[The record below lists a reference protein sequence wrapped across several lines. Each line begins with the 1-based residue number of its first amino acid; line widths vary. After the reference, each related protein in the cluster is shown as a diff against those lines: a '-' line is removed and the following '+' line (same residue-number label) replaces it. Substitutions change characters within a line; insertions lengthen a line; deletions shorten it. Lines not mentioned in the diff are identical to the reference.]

1 MNDNILNFPAN
12 PGKKQTKKKKT
23 APQGFWVIS
32 VKQGAGCYRHL
43 KVPKNA
49 KLDAFAEAILWSF
62 DFLNDHAHAFFM
74 DNSAWSERDCYYMD
88 EVDEENEFPHTCDH
102 DLTVL
107 RVGQKFKF
115 VFDFG
120 DDWRFDC
127 SVLRE
132 IPDGTSDEVEIV
144 RSKGDAPSQYG
155 AAGDWDD
162 DAEDNETDEEAPD
175 DDDEK

>member
-23 APQGFWVIS
+23 APQGFLVIS
-32 VKQGAGCYRHL
+32 VKQGTGCYRHL
-43 KVPKNA
+43 KVPKKM
-49 KLDAFAEAILWSF
+49 KLDGLADAILWSF

-74 DNSAWSERDCYYMD
+74 DNSAWSEKDCYYME

-107 RVGQKFKF
+107 HVGQKFKF
-115 VFDFG
+115 VHDFG
-120 DDWRFDC
+120 ENWVFDC

-132 IPDGTSDEVEIV
+132 IPDGSSDEVEII
-144 RSKGDAPSQYG
+144 RSKGEAPSQYS
-155 AAGDWDD
+155 AAEDWDD
-162 DAEDNETDEEAPD
+162 DTEDEETPGD
-175 DDDEK
+175 DDDK

>member
-1 MNDNILNFPAN
+1 MNDHIIPFPAKSS
-12 PGKKQTKKKKT
+12 KKQTKKKKT
-23 APQGFWVIS
+23 APQGFLVLS

-43 KVPKNA
+43 KVPKKA
-49 KLDAFAEAILWSF
+49 KLDGLADAILWAF
-62 DFLNDHAHAFFM
+62 DFDNDHAHAFFM
-74 DNSAWSERDCYYMD
+74 DNCAWSERDCYYMD

-102 DLTVL
+102 DLTIL

-127 SVLRE
+127 SALRE
-132 IPDGTSDEVEIV
+132 IPDGTSDEVEII
-144 RSKGDAPSQYG
+144 RSKGEAPSQYG
-155 AAGDWDD
+155 AARDLDD
-162 DAEDNETDEEAPD
+162 DAEDDEMDEEAPD